1 MKLPFFLIAVGLA
14 NAHAIFLSF
23 EVDVN
28 NEISYNVRTLS
39 NDATLTDVDSDSL
52 ACNGDLNLTTST
64 KTILA
69 VATSS
74 TVHALWRRALY
85 LGPEDVMDASHFG
98 PVMAYLKKVDAAVMA
113 LRAAVSGSRS
123 GKRIQ

>member
-1 MKLPFFLIAVGLA
+1 MKLSFLIAVGVT

-39 NDATLTDVDSDSL
+39 YDGPLTNVDSDSL
-52 ACNGDLNLTTST
+52 ACNGDPNLTTSS

-74 TVHALWRRALY
+74 TVRPLATCPLLGAGRRH
-85 LGPEDVMDASHFG
+85 GCVP
-98 PVMAYLKKVDAAVMA
+98 
-113 LRAAVSGSRS
+113 LRSCHGLPQEGR
-123 GKRIQ
+123 R